1 MTFKVHLSPHAAREF
16 KKLDPQTKEKIRH
29 TIDSLRQNPVS
40 GSSIKR
46 LKGMLR
52 EYHRYR
58 IGDYRIVYTVSQK
71 THEVFIDYIQHR
83 KDVYRE
89 IQH

>member
-1 MTFKVHLSPHAAREF
+1 MTFEVHLSPHAVREF

-29 TIDSLRQNPVS
+29 AIDSLRQSPTS
-40 GSSIKR
+40 GPSVKR

-52 EYHRYR
+52 EYYRYR
-58 IGDYRIVYTVSQK
+58 LGDYRIVYAVSPK
-71 THEVFIDYIQHR
+71 THQVFIDYIQHR

-89 IQH
+89 MQH